1 MGYNPSKSTWLNP
14 DIEYLFNN
22 EIIEYDIRDAG
33 FSLIKQ
39 FKLLPDDKIR
49 ELTSIDKGFERHR
62 AIGMLQRN
70 NSELSKSLSDK
81 FTEIRTIFIGAN
93 KLSDNNIISVKK
105 DAIYTIGPCSK
116 LKFGSIIFIA
126 KNSYTSYIRFPNVN
140 NIEIYY
146 SSGTMDIKGIGD
158 VSLNKHRLYMMEF
171 LRRTIS
177 MLELKDIR
185 IKRWITNFIADY
197 KSGNLDDGFYLEFN
211 NLSKDIN
218 PIYNYQNIV
227 VPMVQIILRE
237 ME

>member
-49 ELTSIDKGFERHR
+49 ELTSLDKGFERHR

-81 FTEIRTIFIGAN
+81 FTEIRTIFLGAN

-116 LKFGSIIFIA
+116 LKFGSIVFIA
-126 KNSYTSYIRFPNVN
+126 KNNYTSYIRFPNVN

-146 SSGTMDIKGIGD
+146 SSGTMDVKGIGD

-177 MLELKDIR
+177 MLESKDIM
-185 IKRWITNFIADY
+185 IKRWITNFIGDY
-197 KSGNLDDGFYLEFN
+197 KSGDLDDEFYLEFN

-218 PIYNYQNIV
+218 PIYNYQNII

>member
-49 ELTSIDKGFERHR
+49 ELTSLDKGFERHR

-81 FTEIRTIFIGAN
+81 FTEIRTIFLGAN

-116 LKFGSIIFIA
+116 LKFGSIVFIA
-126 KNSYTSYIRFPNVN
+126 KNNYTSYIRFPNVN

-146 SSGTMDIKGIGD
+146 SSGTMDVKGIGD

-171 LRRTIS
+171 LRHTIS

-185 IKRWITNFIADY
+185 IKRWITNFIGDY
-197 KSGNLDDGFYLEFN
+197 KSGDLDEFYLEFN

-218 PIYNYQNIV
+218 PIYNYQNII

>member
-49 ELTSIDKGFERHR
+49 ELTSLDKGFERHR

-81 FTEIRTIFIGAN
+81 FTEIRTIFLGAN

-116 LKFGSIIFIA
+116 LKFGSIVFIA
-126 KNSYTSYIRFPNVN
+126 KNNYTSYIRFPNVN

-146 SSGTMDIKGIGD
+146 SSGTMDVKGIGD

-185 IKRWITNFIADY
+185 IKRWITNFISDY
-197 KSGNLDDGFYLEFN
+197 KSGDLDDEFYLEFN

-218 PIYNYQNIV
+218 SIYNYQNII